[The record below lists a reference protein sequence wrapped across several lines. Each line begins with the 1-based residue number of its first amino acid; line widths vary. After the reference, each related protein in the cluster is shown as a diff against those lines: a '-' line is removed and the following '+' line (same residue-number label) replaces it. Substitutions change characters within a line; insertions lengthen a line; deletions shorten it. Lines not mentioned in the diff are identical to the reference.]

1 MTKAF
6 AWKLQRTSGSSV
18 STRRGGILCNMIF
31 SLWNLFR
38 CVKSYVPKIHGLV
51 PKKSHL
57 LNRKNSCSVL
67 DCIFDNFQ
75 QPPCFFLS
83 HLLSSFFVER
93 PWKNAI
99 LLRFKLPCASQY
111 RASQR
116 LGHWRCCLVAQRFRC
131 RRHMAHVSWKSNV
144 GRCIPYVT

>member
-38 CVKSYVPKIHGLV
+38 CVKSYVPQIHGLV
-51 PKKSHL
+51 PKKSHFAEQKEL
-57 LNRKNSCSVL
+57 LFRVGL
-67 DCIFDNFQ
+67 YFQ
-75 QPPCFFLS
+75 QLLTTSLFFLS

-93 PWKNAI
+93 SWTCHFAKVQTAVCISVSGFTKVGPLKV
-99 LLRFKLPCASQY
+99 LPGGPEEGA
-111 RASQR
+111 A
-116 LGHWRCCLVAQRFRC
+116 C
-131 RRHMAHVSWKSNV
+131 RRPCVLKINGCEMYSLL
-144 GRCIPYVT
+144 T